1 MQHKWLQGLGT
12 KKSMIQSNWR
22 KGYVEQMWL
31 QMCFES
37 RKCPGQAQIYWKI
50 VPSTWTGDGKSM
62 VANGWAQLSR
72 HQNFSHGEQPC
83 ANPKFET
90 KVTRDSNTD
99 FWINPDPD
107 FRWICPKMLW
117 MHYRVGVSHFAKY
130 GTKHPF
136 IVWEMLTNLQK
147 SHIPKWW
154 RKWKSDLEPT
164 RGTRGSA
171 SPQKL
176 ITSRGSPPAHVC

>member
-1 MQHKWLQGLGT
+1 MLNRCDFRCVLKVENVRDRRRSTERLFQARGLATAKVWLPMVEHCLAGT
-12 KKSMIQSNWR
+12 RTSAMESNPAR
-22 KGYVEQMWL
+22 
-31 QMCFES
+31 
-37 RKCPGQAQIYWKI
+37 
-50 VPSTWTGDGKSM
+50 
-62 VANGWAQLSR
+62 R

-90 KVTRDSNTD
+90 KVIRDSNTD

-136 IVWEMLTNLQK
+136 IVREMLTNLQK
-147 SHIPKWW
+147 SHIPKW
-154 RKWKSDLEPT
+154 
-164 RGTRGSA
+164 
-171 SPQKL
+171 
-176 ITSRGSPPAHVC
+176 

>member
-1 MQHKWLQGLGT
+1 MTNLARHMQHKWLQGLGT

-62 VANGWAQLSR
+62 VADGWALLSR

-90 KVTRDSNTD
+90 TVQNLKQKWFEIPIQIFGLIQMQISVGSVLKCCGCIIVLASVISPSMVQSTRSLYEK
-99 FWINPDPD
+99 
-107 FRWICPKMLW
+107 C
-117 MHYRVGVSHFAKY
+117 
-130 GTKHPF
+130 
-136 IVWEMLTNLQK
+136 
-147 SHIPKWW
+147 
-154 RKWKSDLEPT
+154 
-164 RGTRGSA
+164 
-171 SPQKL
+171 
-176 ITSRGSPPAHVC
+176 